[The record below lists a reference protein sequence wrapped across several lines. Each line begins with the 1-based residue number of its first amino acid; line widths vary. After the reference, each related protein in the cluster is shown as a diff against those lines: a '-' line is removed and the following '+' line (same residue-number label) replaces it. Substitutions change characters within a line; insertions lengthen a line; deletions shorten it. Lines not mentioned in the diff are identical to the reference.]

1 MIKQLNRV
9 HPMSR
14 ALRGAWMLNEF
25 SGRGANNAVTG
36 KSGIL
41 RGTSVYGLGNKGSCV
56 NFTATSGQVVSV
68 GTGILD
74 ISKPLSVSAWVNI
87 SSIAANTYVIFGCS
101 VGGGGSST
109 PYMIFLHRTDRSG
122 LCLQADPSS
131 FSSATLTTAPSKNLT
146 VGVWTHVGFTWDQ
159 SSSKVKLYQDGVKI
173 ADQTFTIGAF
183 GASTTNQSYGI
194 GSWYDTGTSLNFN
207 GSINQCFAWQR
218 ILSDADMALMY
229 AQPEIMFN
237 QINISSL
244 YKARNQNNFFRM
256 FN

>member
-9 HPMSR
+9 HPLSR
-14 ALRGAWMLNEF
+14 GLRGAWMLNEF
-25 SGRGANNAVTG
+25 SGRGAINSVTG
-36 KSGIL
+36 QSGL
-41 RGTSVYGLGNKGSCV
+41 LKGTAAFGLGNKGSCV
-56 NFTATSGQVVSV
+56 NFTGTANEVVSI

-74 ISKPLSVSAWVNI
+74 ISKPLSFSCWVNI
-87 SSIAANTYVIFGCS
+87 ATIASFPVIFGCRIAELS
-101 VGGGGSST
+101 

-122 LCLQADPSS
+122 ICLQVGPGGG
-131 FSSATLTTAPSKNLT
+131 ATLTAAPSKNLT
-146 VGVWTHVGFTWDQ
+146 VGVWAHVGFTWNQ
-159 SSSKVKLYQDGVKI
+159 ESQRAKLYQDGVKI
-173 ADQTFTIGAF
+173 YDASFVIGAW
-183 GASTTNQSYGI
+183 GGSTTDETYGI
-194 GSWYDTGTSLNFN
+194 GAYNDNGLALNFN

-218 ILSDADMALMY
+218 ELSDADMALMY